1 MADVR
6 KGTANFIPK
15 TCGEC
20 EYIRPYL
27 VPLPQGPGI
36 PPGAKVKR
44 YHCGFDHH
52 SAVDSKGR
60 PTAVNPSQTPPIN
73 WITEESFCPLA
84 RGWKKTHAKSSTHV
98 ERSNASPKKYDPGA
112 FEAFPIDEDGFIRV
126 RSLWFVNNAKS
137 CEEHAKRGHS
147 LRIVSDGGTVFR
159 EMLPPKND

>member
-60 PTAVNPSQTPPIN
+60 PTAVNPNETPPIN
-73 WITEESFCPLA
+73 WITNESFCPLA
-84 RGWKKTHAKSSTHV
+84 RGWKKTNAKSSTHI
-98 ERSNASPKKYDPGA
+98 EQSESIKKYDPGV
-112 FEAFPIDEDGFIRV
+112 FEMFPIDEDGFIRV
-126 RSLWFVNNAKS
+126 RSLWQINNVEACK
-137 CEEHAKRGHS
+137 EHVKNGHS
-147 LRIVSDGGTVFR
+147 LRIVSDAGTVFR
-159 EMLPPKND
+159 EMTPPKEK